1 MTVSDNMCETV
12 SIITLQKDYVIPDND
27 ATGATEVCDV
37 VVSRASGSEISTAG
51 VTYDISYLSE

>member
-1 MTVSDNMCETV
+1 MCETV